1 MSITNERRQF
11 IKGLL
16 ICGCTACLITPERAT
31 AAGRSYCA
39 ASSGRADAKDLMP
52 LQSYSNPALSAYIS
66 REDDYLPAFFGT
78 HAGIYIDKKDSG
90 AYMDY
95 DRNVIAIGGGYLNNH
110 ADKRFGLLK
119 ISGVLAHEE
128 GHIFQVKW
136 KINSMLEDI
145 RGHEIKFVELHADY
159 LAGAYMAWRQSYRA
173 VDPAEISALFFE
185 LGDYS
190 VDSVTHH
197 GTPQERFLTFQ
208 SAYREFLDAK
218 QKDPSSDVITAA
230 TLGLKFLRS
239 VIKSWS

>member
-1 MSITNERRQF
+1 MPITKERREF

-16 ICGCTACLITPERAT
+16 ICGCTACLLTPERAK

-39 ASSGRADAKDLMP
+39 ALSGRADPKDLVP
-52 LQSYSNPALSAYIS
+52 LQSYSNPALSVYIS
-66 REDDYLPAFFGT
+66 REDDYLGTFFGT
-78 HAGIYIDKKDSG
+78 HAGIYIDQSDPN

-95 DRNVIAIGGGYLNNH
+95 DRNLIAIGGGYLNKH
-110 ADKRFGLLK
+110 ADQRFGLLK

-128 GHIFQVKW
+128 GHIFQCKW
-136 KINSMLEDI
+136 KINSMLEDV

-159 LAGAYMAWRQSYRA
+159 LAGAYMAWRRSYRG
-173 VDPAEISALFFE
+173 VDPAEMAALFFE

-190 VDSVTHH
+190 VDGIMHH

-208 SAYREFLDAK
+208 SGYREFLGAM

-239 VIKSWS
+239 VIKSWT

>member
-11 IKGLL
+11 VKGLL
-16 ICGCTACLITPERAT
+16 ICACTACLLVPERAD
-31 AAGRSYCA
+31 AAGRIYCGD
-39 ASSGRADAKDLMP
+39 SSGRADFKDLVP
-52 LQSYSNPALSAYIS
+52 LLSYSNPALSVYVS
-66 REDDYLPAFFGT
+66 REDDYLAAFFRT
-78 HAGIYIDKKDSG
+78 HAGIYIDESDPN

-95 DRNVIAIGGGYLNNH
+95 DRNVIAIGGGYLNKY
-110 ADKRFGLLK
+110 ADQRFGLLK

-128 GHIFQVKW
+128 SHIFQIKW
-136 KINSMLEDI
+136 KINSMLEDV

-190 VDSVTHH
+190 ADGIRHH

-208 SAYREFLDAK
+208 SGYREFLDAK

-230 TLGLKFLRS
+230 SLGLKFLRS
-239 VIKSWS
+239 VIKSWG